1 MKSDG
6 KDTGDIKSIS
16 TSDGLLIK
24 KNDIVLLGPE
34 KKKMMAL
41 VLDTNKDWSYIV
53 YIDDRASQ
61 AQPEPFW
68 IFTDCLRLCGE

>member
-1 MKSDG
+1 MKNDG
-6 KDTGDIKSIS
+6 EDTGGIKYTN

-24 KNDIVLLGPE
+24 KNDVVLLGSG

-41 VLDTNKDWSYIV
+41 VLDTNRDLSYIV

-61 AQPEPFW
+61 AQPKPFW
-68 IFTDCLRLCGE
+68 IFTDCLQLYGE